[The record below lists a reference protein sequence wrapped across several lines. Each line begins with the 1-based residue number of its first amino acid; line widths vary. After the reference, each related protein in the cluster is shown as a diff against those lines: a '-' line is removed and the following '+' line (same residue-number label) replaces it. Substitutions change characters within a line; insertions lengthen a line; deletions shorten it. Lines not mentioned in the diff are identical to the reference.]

1 MRFRTGRGLQVLFA
15 PSDAVARR
23 LSALPEHALPLSGES
38 RSEIIAGARAA
49 RADAAVT
56 QAESELLRKRARRI
70 GRASSRLLDDVG
82 GSQQGRWAAA

>member
-1 MRFRTGRGLQVLFA
+1 MRFRTRRGLQVLFA
-15 PSDAVARR
+15 PSDVVARR

-38 RSEIIAGARAA
+38 EIIARARAA

-82 GSQQGRWAAA
+82 GSQQGRSAAA